1 MLRSL
6 VGSEMCIRDSNN
18 DKANGDEEDDFRVNS
33 EICPH
38 RAMLGLRA
46 RGALSAREIHAA
58 FRATALFY
66 HPDRRP
72 GVSASELELLQSQF
86 VVAKAAR
93 DTLLEAIVGD
103 GGNEPGSYSV

>member
-1 MLRSL
+1 
-6 VGSEMCIRDSNN
+6 
-18 DKANGDEEDDFRVNS
+18 
-33 EICPH
+33 
-38 RAMLGLRA
+38 MLGLPA
-46 RGALSAREIHAA
+46 RGVLSAREIHAA

-103 GGNEPGSYSV
+103 GGNEHGSYSV